1 MHVRGASGPAV
12 RYVLYRPPLIIL
24 HPFSPVPRFS
34 DYTVFADESG
44 DPHLEAIDPQYP
56 VFVLTFCLFS
66 SRGYAGRVVP
76 AVDAFKERYF
86 GRTDVILH
94 EYDIRKSRGPFSIL
108 MNGGTRERFMLDLT
122 RLITDAPFRLVASVI
137 HKPELVKRYPVPISP
152 YYLGMGFGLE
162 RLALSL
168 MSHGCAGGQTPI
180 VFERR
185 GKKEDDALAK
195 EFHRVC
201 DGANMV
207 GKRLPFQMEF
217 QRKQDNAA
225 GLQIAH
231 LLARPIGRKQL
242 DPAQPNRAYDVLER
256 KFRRSADGRIAGRGL
271 KVFP

>member
-1 MHVRGASGPAV
+1 
-12 RYVLYRPPLIIL
+12 
-24 HPFSPVPRFS
+24 VPRFS
-34 DYTVFADESG
+34 DYTVFVDESG
-44 DPHLEAIDPQYP
+44 DHHLKSIDPQYP

-66 SRGYAGRVVP
+66 NRSYAERVVP

-86 GRTDVILH
+86 ERTDVILH
-94 EYDIRKSRGPFSIL
+94 EYDIRKSRGPFAIL
-108 MNGGTRERFMLDLT
+108 MNGDTRERFMLDLT
-122 RLITDAPFRLVASVI
+122 RLLVDAPFRLVASAI
-137 HKPELVKRYPVPISP
+137 HKRELVRRYPIPISP
-152 YYLGMGFGLE
+152 YYLGMSFGLE

-168 MSHGCAGGQTPI
+168 MSHGCAGGQTRI

-185 GKKEDDALAK
+185 GRKEDDELAK

-201 DGANMV
+201 EGANMV
-207 GKRLPFQMEF
+207 GKRLPFHIEF

-225 GLQIAH
+225 GLQIAD

-256 KFRRSADGRIAGRGL
+256 KFRRSADGRIIGWGL

>member
-1 MHVRGASGPAV
+1 M
-12 RYVLYRPPLIIL
+12 
-24 HPFSPVPRFS
+24 PRFS

-66 SRGYAGRVVP
+66 NRSYAERVVP

-86 GRTDVILH
+86 ECTDVILH
-94 EYDIRKSRGPFSIL
+94 EYDIRKSRGPSAIL
-108 MNGGTRERFMLDLT
+108 MNGEVRDRFMADLT

-152 YYLGMGFGLE
+152 YYLGMSFGLE
-162 RLALSL
+162 RLARSL

-201 DGANMV
+201 EGANMV
-207 GKRLPFQMEF
+207 GKPLPFRIEF
-217 QRKQDNAA
+217 QRKRDNAA
-225 GLQIAH
+225 GLQLAD
-231 LLARPIGRKQL
+231 LLARPIGRRQL

-256 KFRRSADGRIAGRGL
+256 KFRRSRDGRIMGWGL